1 MDLTGGTLPGGLSLA
16 SNGTITGV
24 PNASASNVALTFQAT
39 DSSNPAQTATANLS
53 LTIAAAPSSG
63 GHGGGGPHALTPAAL
78 AALSFARL
86 VRSEVA
92 GRSRAR
98 A

>member
-24 PNASASNVALTFQAT
+24 PNASASNAALTFQAT

-63 GHGGGGPHALTPAAL
+63 GHGGGGLDELTLLAL
-78 AALSFARL
+78 AGLGLARL
-86 VRSEVA
+86 MRPA
-92 GRSRAR
+92 RAR
-98 A
+98 REAK